1 MKLPEQA
8 QEFSDDWI
16 AAWNAHDLDRIVSHY
31 AADVVFQ
38 SPRISVVTGEKSG
51 LVKGKAALDAY
62 WRKAL
67 AGAPDF
73 HFTLERVYVSSNAV
87 TVAYKNHRDQ
97 GAAET
102 MIFNA
107 DGLIQEGVA
116 AYA

>member
-8 QEFSDDWI
+8 QEFAEDWI
-16 AAWNAHDLDRIVSHY
+16 AAWNAHDLDRILSHY
-31 AADVVFQ
+31 AADVVFR
-38 SPRISVVTGEKSG
+38 SPRITVVTGDKSG
-51 LVKGKAALDAY
+51 IVKGKASLEAY

-67 AGAPDF
+67 AGASDL
-73 HFTLERVYVSSNAV
+73 HFTLERVFVSSNAV
-87 TVAYKNHRDQ
+87 TVAYKNHRGQ
-97 GAAET
+97 SAAET